1 MSTFRWTGADL
12 INLSQTKELLERWGL
27 ALTLNLY
34 INCYYGKDYKSTWAC
49 VTTIMWGGGGGGGGG
64 CLPTFA
70 ARLWTKWNSILLL
83 KVVISMCLSS
93 FLLYN

>member
-49 VTTIMWGGGGGGGGG
+49 VTTIMWGGGDVY
-64 CLPTFA
+64 
-70 ARLWTKWNSILLL
+70 RHLLL
-83 KVVISMCLSS
+83 ACGQSGIVYCS
-93 FLLYN
+93 